1 MRMVVS
7 QLSLIGIIAAIFMLS
22 FSENI
27 YAFEERNIISK
38 QQNIGR
44 RPNKLLGRRKGFI
57 FGIGAGVGNVT
68 FTAPLARYW
77 GSSYTG
83 NWPDPREIRSAFAT
97 ELKVGHGFSDQFLLY
112 YSSRITWLPL
122 SSLYSDT
129 MIVNGI
135 AGLGMMLYPLR
146 SADFYLVGS
155 AGLAVLTTYQPPFR
169 LERARQTGLAV
180 SCGVGY
186 ELLPQL
192 TIDFS
197 VNFGNAN
204 NTQFDIENDI
214 NPTDEIIT
222 YLLTVNLLAY

>member
-1 MRMVVS
+1 MVVS
-7 QLSLIGIIAAIFMLS
+7 QLSLIGVIAAIFMLS
-22 FSENI
+22 SSEDI

-38 QQNIGR
+38 QQYIGR
-44 RPNKLLGRRKGFI
+44 RPTKLLGRRKGFI

-68 FTAPLARYW
+68 FTAPLADYW
-77 GSSYTG
+77 GSSFTG

-122 SSLYSDT
+122 SNLYNDT

-135 AGLGMMLYPLR
+135 AGLGIMVYPLL
-146 SADFYLVGS
+146 SADFYLVGTT
-155 AGLAVLTTYQPPFR
+155 GLAVLTTYQPPFR

-197 VNFGNAN
+197 VNFGNAR
-204 NTQFDIENDI
+204 NTQFDVENNI
-214 NPTDEIIT
+214 TLTGEIIT
-222 YLLTVNLLAY
+222 YLLTINLLAY